1 MIKWKSLPR
10 HFGANPVFT
19 GKYTLLFITTL
30 MLIVFGCSSE
40 EETPEKDI
48 SEPAVPV
55 EEATAEE
62 ARLAEEA
69 AAEEEKE
76 VEALPVEEATTE
88 EAAELAAKKVA
99 DEKAAAAKK
108 AAAEKALATEKAAAE
123 QDLAC
128 QETYNLSQEKYRAG
142 KYEETVTIL
151 EKLLQMEG
159 CDEELSARAQYYIGW
174 NYGDKQFKLDA
185 AKEAYQKVVENY
197 TSGLKY
203 VEKSKIRLAHYKM
216 SDEADAVYYEDD
228 FQKAVELREKVAQ
241 LEEKKSD
248 KELRA
253 KNQYFA
259 GYIYQF
265 KLKKLD
271 EAKEAYQKVIDNYAG
286 SKYADKAE
294 AKIKAF
300 QQQ

>member
-10 HFGANPVFT
+10 YFGANPVFT

-62 ARLAEEA
+62 ARLAEETRL
-69 AAEEEKE
+69 AEEA
-76 VEALPVEEATTE
+76 EAEAVAAKSAV

-99 DEKAAAAKK
+99 DEKAAASKK

-128 QETYNLSQEKYRAG
+128 QETYNLSQEKYNDG

-174 NYGDKQFKLDA
+174 NYGNKQFKLDA

-216 SDEADAVYYEDD
+216 SDEAEAAYNEDD

-253 KNQYFA
+253 KNQYLA
-259 GYIYQF
+259 GYIYQ
-265 KLKKLD
+265 KKLND
-271 EAKEAYQKVIDNYAG
+271 PDKAKEAYKKVIDNYAG
-286 SKYADKAE
+286 SKYAAKAE
-294 AKIKAF
+294 AKLKVL
-300 QQQ
+300 

>member
-10 HFGANPVFT
+10 YFGANPVFT

-62 ARLAEEA
+62 ARLAEETRL
-69 AAEEEKE
+69 AEEA
-76 VEALPVEEATTE
+76 EAEAVAAKSAV

-99 DEKAAAAKK
+99 DEKAAASKK

-128 QETYNLSQEKYRAG
+128 QETYNLSQEIYGAG

-151 EKLLQMEG
+151 EELLQMEG
-159 CDEELSARAQYYIGW
+159 CDDELSARAQYYIGYI
-174 NYGDKQFKLDA
+174 YGNKQFKLDEA
-185 AKEAYQKVVENY
+185 REAYQKAVENY
-197 TSGLKY
+197 TSGLEF
-203 VEKSKIRLAHYKM
+203 VEQSKIRLAHYM
-216 SDEADAVYYEDD
+216 ISDEADVAYFKDD
-228 FQKAVELREKVAQ
+228 FQKTVELREEVAR

-248 KELRA
+248 KGLRA
-253 KNQYFA
+253 KNQYYA

-265 KLKKLD
+265 KLYNWVK
-271 EAKEAYQKVIDNYAG
+271 AKEAYQKVIDNYAG
-286 SKYADKAE
+286 SKYVAMAE
-294 AKIKAF
+294 AKLKAL
-300 QQQ
+300 QQ

>member
-62 ARLAEEA
+62 ARLAEETRL
-69 AAEEEKE
+69 AEEA
-76 VEALPVEEATTE
+76 EAEAVAAKSAV

-99 DEKAAAAKK
+99 DEKAAASKK

-151 EKLLQMEG
+151 EELLQMEG
-159 CDEELSARAQYYIGW
+159 CDEELSSKSQYLIGW
-174 NYGDKQFKLDA
+174 NYGNKQFKLDEA
-185 AKEAYQKVVENY
+185 RVAYQK
-197 TSGLKY
+197 L
-203 VEKSKIRLAHYKM
+203 
-216 SDEADAVYYEDD
+216 
-228 FQKAVELREKVAQ
+228 
-241 LEEKKSD
+241 
-248 KELRA
+248 
-253 KNQYFA
+253 
-259 GYIYQF
+259 
-265 KLKKLD
+265 
-271 EAKEAYQKVIDNYAG
+271 
-286 SKYADKAE
+286 
-294 AKIKAF
+294 
-300 QQQ
+300 